1 MKPNDQIERC
11 VDCQGTV
18 AESMVKWDCLPVRT
32 FGGLPSSR
40 LKAVTV
46 GLNPALDDWLDENK
60 KPWRTPTE
68 RAAIVQDYHKEKRQD
83 LTDEDC
89 ADAVRRRGEYFWSP
103 DKKWHRYFESME
115 VFLARIDRRWS
126 YVLGTVAH
134 VDLIACPTEMQFK
147 KIPDAPRKDL
157 LKNCESHFFQTLKDL
172 PENTA
177 LLLNGDLPT
186 STIQRL
192 GRIEA
197 RKPRELINVNGL
209 SGFSGLV
216 QLGNKNFVFCGWN
229 RSAASLSMPIKLDLA
244 FWVRD
249 QVKNQG
255 GRFE

>member
-1 MKPNDQIERC
+1 MNQIIERC
-11 VDCQGTV
+11 IDCRGST
-18 AESMVKWDCLPVRT
+18 AENIIKWDCIPVRT

-89 ADAVRRRGEYFWSP
+89 ADAIRRRGEYFWSP

-134 VDLIACPTEMQFK
+134 VDLIACPTEMRFGE
-147 KIPDAPRKDL
+147 IPGYARKEL
-157 LKNCESHFFQTLKDL
+157 LKNCEKHFLQTLNEL
-172 PENTA
+172 PENTV
-177 LLLNGDLPT
+177 LLLNGALPI
-186 STIQRL
+186 SQIKNL
-192 GRIEA
+192 GQILSRTPTQLVNI
-197 RKPRELINVNGL
+197 NGL
-209 SGFSGLV
+209 SGISGWIQIGIKKFAV
-216 QLGNKNFVFCGWN
+216 CGWSSSVAN
-229 RSAASLSMPIKLDLA
+229 LSPPFKLDLA
-244 FWVRD
+244 YWARNEL
-249 QVKNQG
+249 KNQG
-255 GRFE
+255 VQFK